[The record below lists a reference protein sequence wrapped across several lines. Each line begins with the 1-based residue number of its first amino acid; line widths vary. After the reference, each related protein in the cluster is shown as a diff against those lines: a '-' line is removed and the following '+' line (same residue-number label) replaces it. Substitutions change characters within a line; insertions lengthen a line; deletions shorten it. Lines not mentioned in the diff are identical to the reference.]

1 MPDQIIVEN
10 CSPTLAGLKTASLF
24 SLQTEKRAGN
34 SGTVRDEIRKLNNEI
49 RDKGLRAVP
58 VRQTDKSTLI
68 YLYRPDFLKRDFLNP
83 EVRGILTEKGY
94 CCDNAEQCVVR
105 LARELS
111 KKDVP
116 FPHEIG
122 LFLGYPPEDVLGFM
136 RDTKK
141 GVKCVGCWKVYG
153 NQEAAE
159 KTFRKFRKCT
169 EIYKKELMRGKPLSR
184 MIVRTA

>member
-58 VRQTDKSTLI
+58 VRQTEKSTLI

-83 EVRGILTEKGY
+83 EVRGILTR
-94 CCDNAEQCVVR
+94 N
-105 LARELS
+105 
-111 KKDVP
+111 
-116 FPHEIG
+116 
-122 LFLGYPPEDVLGFM
+122 
-136 RDTKK
+136 
-141 GVKCVGCWKVYG
+141 
-153 NQEAAE
+153 
-159 KTFRKFRKCT
+159 
-169 EIYKKELMRGKPLSR
+169 
-184 MIVRTA
+184 